1 MPIRESA
8 KQTNRRVA
16 DQIEAAHKTSLTKD
30 EVGIRQ
36 KKPIPTVAE
45 LAENDFLPHVRRHFL
60 QTRVAPWHTRQSRSG
75 ISFDVSAPVD
85 AVTPEI
91 ISGFVARGRK
101 AEGEAIRMAR
111 RKAAERGLTV
121 EFQDERRDDAWGL
134 GKRFATVID
143 SGLFHVFSD
152 EHRIR

>member
-1 MPIRESA
+1 
-8 KQTNRRVA
+8 
-16 DQIEAAHKTSLTKD
+16 
-30 EVGIRQ
+30 
-36 KKPIPTVAE
+36 
-45 LAENDFLPHVRRHFL
+45 
-60 QTRVAPWHTRQSRSG
+60 
-75 ISFDVSAPVD
+75 
-85 AVTPEI
+85 
-91 ISGFVARGRK
+91 
-101 AEGEAIRMAR
+101 MAR